1 MGRFCEAMSAIGE
14 SEDIFPEIDNV
25 TVLVINHSEF
35 YIGDIKTIVWLERQL
50 IDMYSIFYF

>member
-35 YIGDIKTIVWLERQL
+35 YTGDFKKILNIHVKKRK
-50 IDMYSIFYF
+50 SN